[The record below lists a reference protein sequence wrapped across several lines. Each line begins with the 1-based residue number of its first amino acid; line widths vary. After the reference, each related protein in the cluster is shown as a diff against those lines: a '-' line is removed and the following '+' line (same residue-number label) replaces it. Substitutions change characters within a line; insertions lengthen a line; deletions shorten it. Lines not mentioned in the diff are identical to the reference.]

1 MLGAPRGS
9 QAPWGFCE
17 QGLSAAELFH
27 SSTAVPVSCCFI
39 FFPLHPLYSSSLCS
53 DTHIAV
59 FWTLA
64 HIALKSL
71 CYTDKVFLGS
81 LCYTDKVFLQRLQI
95 PVSYQAASVLQ
106 IWNRMSLLEQ

>member
-1 MLGAPRGS
+1 M
-9 QAPWGFCE
+9 
-17 QGLSAAELFH
+17 
-27 SSTAVPVSCCFI
+27 
-39 FFPLHPLYSSSLCS
+39 
-53 DTHIAV
+53 
-59 FWTLA
+59 

-95 PVSYQAASVLQ
+95 PVSYQTASVLQ